1 MEKLCSGGLAS
12 SMKDVGKTV
21 KSFPTKHVFTT
32 LLLMLLCMFMPQK
45 GWADIV
51 TTTYDF
57 SASAYGT
64 NGTDGNITTE
74 FSENTITINRINCT
88 YYKTLGTISDPGRF
102 AAQGNIKLRNDNN
115 VYGLHNYDSGGRYFV
130 VSSLYSGD
138 IVTFNSSS
146 EVSLV
151 NTSSATSSAANT
163 FTMAEKGLLVVS
175 LPRGAQI
182 WQVTIQHDDS
192 GVYTYDPAIEIYDLS
207 GINSGAVTLGN
218 AAGYKF
224 YNGGYDA
231 TILGNP
237 SGYSLNERV
246 VVMNGDFT
254 WANGLKNSKTNAS
267 RLIGINNLV
276 AGDRVVITFTG
287 DATFSSDHSNLNKAF
302 SAAGNVFK
310 DANNDGEFNDDDI
323 LIEGP
328 GGAVESGAVYTMTDA
343 GHLDIALGASAVITK
358 IEIYG
363 DHEAQMLDRFD
374 ASTGYTAYFSKTGQ
388 LMDKEHN
395 LGGLEI
401 HVGNENDTQHAIV
414 VSSDEGPVSF
424 VYDQAHYKMARHATY
439 GSFDVWSELPVTGT
453 FYKFIAE
460 TNGQMTLRMKA
471 YSAHYSNYYS
481 EDATKD
487 GGESQLSVACP
498 YYVMVKNGDT
508 PQQVATQSKYN
519 GATVTF
525 SNIQV
530 EAGKTYYLYGWWNS
544 TDLTDANTACGIAEL
559 IDVTFMPDN
568 MVYPLAKYVASGTT
582 SDDHLAN
589 VSTTTTNNDL
599 HIKKKSANI
608 QSCEPYVEGGELKIR
623 NIQFV
628 SGQNPGGT
636 ILIKVG
642 NPSDDAAPVFAYTI
656 AYDASFNMPEGAARS
671 EGHTWDFSTNP
682 LKGLKWTDTSGEAD
696 DVDFGT
702 AAGPGLL
709 YDEMNETLPDG
720 TAHSDWTLKYVTD
733 KGTTQRDPMWL
744 NKYAM
749 EGDNADMMWDT
760 EGLIFNTAANLS
772 CINNEFGGIANHN
785 SGGTA
790 TDPDR
795 FVGVRNGGSFTIPLL
810 KAGDRVIIYMGSA
823 DAHTSSFNITGALD
837 AIGQT
842 IESTD
847 EYRAGGSTWSTM
859 GGACQYRG
867 AYQFI
872 STGGDMTFTLTK
884 GELVKL
890 YSIQIY
896 RGVKSGSNDCSKTNS
911 NTTYNGVE
919 YIPAYQVNNDWRSE
933 TPAACY
939 VQIHYRG
946 KGERLRTPTVL
957 YTSGNINTDADHL
970 FYAEIGEN
978 NAPYIFFKSEIGEYG
993 MFRMRVDDMESN
1005 GKFVADYA
1013 LQNMTV
1019 GYLEKKNYPYTWDFT
1034 DLQDYANTANR
1045 IQAER
1050 TKIGN
1055 YNPKTVDK
1063 DKLYD
1068 MEFMNNSVGEDVKS
1082 VEQWKEYEA
1091 DGDIPAGYGLQVRNE
1106 PFSGGLMWDS
1116 NQLYAGNQIFDESFG
1131 LRFIAPGQ
1139 NEKYNGGLRITGEG
1153 ISLTGGNWKI
1163 IIPLV
1168 GGEKVASV
1176 YVRAKQIGNEE
1187 ITAGVGDV
1195 ETSFTYVGTATDGT
1209 GEKIYAVKGT
1219 GDDMTLVFNNL
1230 IIKKIAVSQD
1240 TKTVN
1245 KLGYATESR
1254 NVEIDPELMGYMTG
1268 TGLKAYTVTNVS
1280 YGTKPGDKAAVT
1292 LTAIPSDNVMG
1303 EATSGDHRAY
1313 IIFNTDETNKAVS
1326 ILDGGF
1332 HLFVPDMHDKSNASD
1347 AKKSVLDVS
1356 GNALKSN
1363 LLSATIPQEDGD
1375 YTNYLMNYKYTS
1387 ADGKSHE
1394 GPEAFYRAS
1403 KSATLG
1409 NNKAYLQL
1417 LTANVKPTEAN
1428 QNGAKFA
1435 IIFVDE
1441 EANTETTAL
1450 DGVKSV
1456 ETMGDNAIYTLSG
1469 VKVSKPEKGGIYV
1482 KNGKKFIAK

>member
-32 LLLMLLCMFMPQK
+32 LLLMLLCMIMPQK
-45 GWADIV
+45 GWADII

-57 SASAYGT
+57 
-64 NGTDGNITTE
+64 NGTSKEISWSTTTE
-74 FSENTITINRINCT
+74 NGCVFLETCGDIA
-88 YYKTLGTISDPGRF
+88 DPGRI
-102 AAQGNIKLRNDNN
+102 ATQNSGTDHWDLTTKA
-115 VYGLHNYDSGGRYFV
+115 GLYSKDSGGR
-130 VSSLYSGD
+130 SILISKLYLGD
-138 IVTFNSSS
+138 IVTFN
-146 EVSLV
+146 VSTNASYGTDVTLQS
-151 NTSSATSSAANT
+151 NNATKENNT
-163 FTMAEKGLLVVS
+163 FTMAAKGS
-175 LPRGAQI
+175 LKVQIPRNSFI
-182 WQVTIQHDDS
+182 TSIVIQHDNS
-192 GVYTYDPAIEIYDLS
+192 GVYEYDPAVEIYDLS
-207 GINSGAVTLGN
+207 NITGGGVT
-218 AAGYKF
+218 ATESAGYKF
-224 YNGGYDA
+224 YNSANGDA
-231 TILGNP
+231 LILGNP
-237 SGYSLNERV
+237 SGYSLNNRV
-246 VVMNGDFT
+246 VVQSSEFQ
-254 WANGLKNSKTNAS
+254 WANGLQNNSS
-267 RLIGINNLV
+267 GYRIVGINNLV

-287 DATFSSDHSNLNKAF
+287 SENYFSSRHDRFDRAF
-302 SAAGNVFK
+302 AAANQVFK
-310 DANNDGEFNDDDI
+310 DVNNNGEMDEEET

-328 GGAVESGAVYTMTDA
+328 GELVESQAVYTMTAD
-343 GHLDIALGASAVITK
+343 GHLDIALQRGQTITK

-401 HVGNENDTQHAIV
+401 HVGNENNTQHAIV

-424 VYDQAHYKMARHATY
+424 VYDQAHYKMARHQTY
-439 GSFDVWSELPVTGT
+439 GSFNVTSELPVTGT

-460 TNGQMTLRMKA
+460 TKGQMTLRMKA

-508 PQQVATQSKYN
+508 PQEVTSQTKNN

-568 MVYPLAKYVASGTT
+568 LVYPLAKYVESGTT
-582 SDDHLAN
+582 DDDNLAN
-589 VSTTTTNNDL
+589 VSTTTTNSDL

-608 QSCEPYVEGGELKIR
+608 TSCEPYVENGVLKIR
-623 NIQFV
+623 NIQFAD
-628 SGQNPGGT
+628 GQNSGGT

-733 KGTTQRDPMWL
+733 KGETQRDPMWL

-772 CINNEFGGIANHN
+772 CINNEFGGVANHN

-1106 PFSGGLMWDS
+1106 PYSGGLMWDS

-1163 IIPLV
+1163 MIPLV

-1176 YVRAKQIGNEE
+1176 YIRAKQIGNEE

-1268 TGLKAYTVTNVS
+1268 TGLKAYYVSNVT
-1280 YGTKPGDKAAVT
+1280 YGDKAGDKAAVT

-1417 LTANVKPTEAN
+1417 LTAKVKPTEAN

-1435 IIFVDE
+1435 IVFVDE